1 MDSLDLSGFEMHDIK
16 EKPVTEE
23 DLELMSSLAGSYES
37 LFSRRAQLY
46 KDSGLKDKSLTENDY
61 KNLILEHYTFLQRPV
76 FIDGDRIFTGSSS
89 KVKKALEEAYS

>member
-16 EKPVTEE
+16 EKPLTEE
-23 DLELMSSLAGSYES
+23 VLELMSSLAGSHES

-46 KDSGLKDKSLTENDY
+46 KERGLKDKSLTENDY
-61 KNLILEHYTFLQRPV
+61 KNLILEHYTFLQRPI
-76 FIDGDRIFTGSSS
+76 FIDGDRIFTGSSP

>member
-23 DLELMSSLAGSYES
+23 DLELMSSLAGNYES

-46 KDSGLKDKSLTENDY
+46 KERGLKDKILSENAY

-76 FIDGDRIFTGSSS
+76 FIDGDRIFTGSSP
-89 KVKKALEEAYS
+89 KVKKALEEVYS

>member
-16 EKPVTEE
+16 EKPLTKEV
-23 DLELMSSLAGSYES
+23 LELMSSLAGSHES

-46 KDSGLKDKSLTENDY
+46 KERGLKDKSLTENDY
-61 KNLILEHYTFLQRPV
+61 KNLILEHYSFLQRPV